1 MPPATDERTPLVRQ
15 PSTGFDNDE
24 DDNVVDPIN
33 STAVYDMTGSSAR
46 SRSRSRSRDR
56 WFPLRHSN
64 SISQADFYRRPDNER
79 PVLQRLMQSHYT
91 VTNPFGGSPYESL
104 AQSSSSLNLQAC
116 FQEGASVDLESN
128 GRRMSILGTMRPQ
141 RLIGDYVPF
150 SWESHK
156 VDTMKMSKGGKKDYY
171 DSLNELVERYQE
183 IDKFLD
189 MGKVHLNIL
198 SNYTKGKGDDL
209 PPLIEGQH
217 FESFNLEHGES
228 TNSIS
233 ENGSQNPRKNLKDI
247 PGGVN
252 EGSMILGLD
261 EEADAKD
268 VYVAI
273 MVNFL
278 INFLLLIG
286 KVIVTMLTNS
296 ISVVASL
303 VDSILDFLSTFI
315 IFIANR
321 LSSNRSW
328 KTQHLYPVGRTRL
341 EPLGILIFSVII
353 IISFFQ
359 VAQESAKRLF
369 FSSPADR
376 EAAKIGL
383 SSVAIMLVTIA
394 AKVGCWIWC
403 ASSPSSSVQAL
414 AQDAWTDIVFNSV
427 SLAVPTLGYYMNVWW
442 LDPAGALFLSGYIIY
457 SWCATAFGHID
468 NLTGAVAD
476 TEDYKAILYLA
487 YRFANPIKS
496 ITALQVYH
504 VGDNLNVEIDIV
516 FDQND
521 KSLSFEDYHD
531 IAEALQYAI
540 ETLPMVERAY
550 VHIDYME
557 GNFKGHLK

>member
-1 MPPATDERTPLVRQ
+1 MDERTPLVRQ
-15 PSTGFDNDE
+15 PSAGSDE
-24 DDNVVDPIN
+24 VDPFN
-33 STAVYDMTGSSAR
+33 STSVFDLTSSSGR

-56 WFPLRHSN
+56 RHPLRHSN
-64 SISQADFYRRPDNER
+64 SISQADLYRKSDFEV
-79 PVLQRLMQSHYT
+79 PVFQRLMQSHT
-91 VTNPFGGSPYESL
+91 SVTNPAAGSPYESL
-104 AQSSSSLNLQAC
+104 AHSSSSLNMQSY
-116 FQEGASVDLESN
+116 FQDGASFDLEGN

-141 RLIGDYVPF
+141 KLIGDYTPVA
-150 SWESHK
+150 WESHK
-156 VDTMKMSKGGKKDYY
+156 VDTLNLKKGDVKEYY
-171 DSLNELVERYQE
+171 DSMNELVERYEE

-198 SNYTKGKGDDL
+198 SNYTKGKGSL

-228 TNSIS
+228 SNS
-233 ENGSQNPRKNLKDI
+233 ENGQNPRKNLKDV

-252 EGSMILGLD
+252 EGSMLLGYD
-261 EEADAKD
+261 EEADAFD

-273 MVNFL
+273 MVNFF

-286 KVIVTMLTNS
+286 KIIVTLMTNS
-296 ISVVASL
+296 MSVVASL

-315 IFIANR
+315 IYVANR

-359 VAQESAKRLF
+359 VAQESVKRLF
-369 FSSPADR
+369 FTDAS
-376 EAAKIGL
+376 EKVAAQIGL

-394 AKVGCWIWC
+394 AKVACWIWC
-403 ASSPSSSVQAL
+403 VRSPSSSVQAL

-427 SLAVPTLGYYMNVWW
+427 SLAVPTLGYYIDVWW

-457 SWCATAFGHID
+457 SWCATAFEHID
-468 NLTGAVAD
+468 NLTGAVAE
-476 TEDYKAILYLA
+476 TEDYKTILYLA

-521 KSLSFEDYHD
+521 KSLDFHDYHD